1 MWILGLKGLKHE
13 KEGVNN
19 SKIQKKAKVEEHE
32 EDWNGPTAIVV
43 FENLLA

>member
-1 MWILGLKGLKHE
+1 MKHRSNCLKHE

-19 SKIQKKAKVEEHE
+19 SKIQKKARIEELE
-32 EDWNGPTAIVV
+32 EDWNGLTAIVV